1 MEIFEILSPS
11 GREENMIS
19 YIKAFGEKQG
29 YKCKTDVFG
38 NLICEKGEGK
48 LAVEC
53 GVDSVSLMKIGETD
67 SGMIKVAVPNS
78 KAVST
83 LIGKKV
89 KFLNGTVGVVRCD
102 KTENI
107 EDSDLNIDIG
117 ETDKNG
123 AKEKVPMGEFATIL
137 CETEENEKFI
147 FGNGIADYVPIMVML
162 EVMKS
167 AKNTAFLFTVQKKFS
182 ARGLKALLGGY
193 ETETVISVNTLPEK
207 DEVKCTEGAVVI
219 IKEKGAVPTEK
230 VRKALIEAGGEKV
243 QIGATED
250 NLFLDLPLIC
260 GKGALTGG
268 VCIPVRDKG
277 KAYEGIAKADI
288 KSAAELIL
296 NYINKVN

>member
-19 YIKAFGEKQG
+19 YIKAFGESQG
-29 YKCKTDVFG
+29 YKCNTDVFG
-38 NLICEKGEGK
+38 NLICEKGDGK
-48 LAVEC
+48 IAVEC
-53 GVDSVSLMKIGETD
+53 GVDSVALMKIGETD
-67 SGMIKVAVPNS
+67 SGMIKVSVPSS
-78 KAVST
+78 KEVSS
-83 LIGKKV
+83 LVGKKV
-89 KFLNGTVGVVRCD
+89 KFLNGVVGVVRCD

-117 ETDKNG
+117 ETDKEG
-123 AKEKVPMGEFATIL
+123 TKEKVPMGEFATL
-137 CETEENEKFI
+137 CADITENEKFI
-147 FGNGIADYVPIMVML
+147 FGNGISVYAPIITAL
-162 EVMKS
+162 EVMKN
-167 AKNTAFLFTVQKKFS
+167 ADDTAFLFTTQKKF
-182 ARGLKALLGGY
+182 AGRGLKALLGGY
-193 ETETVISVNTLPEK
+193 EADTVISINTIPEK

-230 VRKALIEAGGEKV
+230 VRKALIKAGGEKV
-243 QIGATED
+243 QVGATED

-268 VCIPVRDKG
+268 VCIGVRDKG

>member
-48 LAVEC
+48 LAIEC
-53 GVDSVSLMKIGETD
+53 GVDTISLMKIGETE
-67 SGMIKVAVPNS
+67 SGMIKVSVPNS
-78 KAVST
+78 KEVSC
-83 LIGKKV
+83 LIGKRV
-89 KFLNGTVGVVRCD
+89 KFLNGAVGVVRCD

-117 ETDKNG
+117 ETDKEG
-123 AKEKVPMGEFATIL
+123 AKSKVPMGEFATL
-137 CETEENEKFI
+137 CLDITESEKFI
-147 FGNGIADYVPIMVML
+147 FGNGISNYAPIITAL

-167 AKNTAFLFTVQKKFS
+167 AKDTAFLFTTQKKFS
-182 ARGLKALLGGY
+182 GRGLKALLGGY
-193 ETETVISVNTLPEK
+193 ETETVISINTLPEK
-207 DEVKCTEGAVVI
+207 DEVKCTDGAVVI

-243 QIGATED
+243 QIGIAED

-268 VCIPVRDKG
+268 VCIPIRDKG

-288 KSAAELIL
+288 KAATELIL